1 MNAKLRIL
9 LGAVCLTGL
18 VAMVFLAC
26 QMTFERWQDK
36 AAVDSGAAGLMGYQV
51 GAFFLLVCAVLFW
64 LGFQLFGSKPRH
76 KTSDT
81 D

>member
-1 MNAKLRIL
+1 MNARQRIL
-9 LGAVCLTGL
+9 LGAVCLTSL

-36 AAVDSGAAGLMGYQV
+36 PAIDSGVASLMGYQV

-64 LGFQLFGSKPRH
+64 LGFQLVGSQPRH